1 MATIDF
7 NTVPAGVN
15 VSEDRAQQL
24 SDRATETATAFSRKI
39 EKLQATFSEAR
50 DGYSR
55 EAENL
60 IASSATEDRAAARQ
74 FAKKAAAN
82 KINELRRNLVASSEA
97 ERSAMLK
104 ALKGYADEA
113 AAIQAICMTPAM
125 LLGRVALGDPKRTH
139 FMEQLEGAGP
149 VEMETA
155 ARQAIMTGDLVL
167 ASAIA
172 TVVDRRPK
180 DRRPFT
186 VQAFAERVIG
196 PIWDRV
202 NTKLEGVQL
211 SFKSALAADREFVR
225 GQADPLMNLSLA
237 LSQKAMAEAEGEE
250 E

>member
-1 MATIDF
+1 M
-7 NTVPAGVN
+7 
-15 VSEDRAQQL
+15 
-24 SDRATETATAFSRKI
+24 
-39 EKLQATFSEAR
+39 
-50 DGYSR
+50 
-55 EAENL
+55 
-60 IASSATEDRAAARQ
+60 
-74 FAKKAAAN
+74 AN

-113 AAIQAICMTPAM
+113 AAIQAICMTPTM
-125 LLGRVALGDPKRTH
+125 LLGRVALGDPKRTQY
-139 FMEQLEGAGP
+139 MQQLDGAGP

-196 PIWDRV
+196 PIWGRM

-237 LSQKAMAEAEGEE
+237 LSQQPKARRNDHGTAQRNQGEGDPRPSPTSTECPGGRTQDRRAAAPGLRAPGSPSE
-250 E
+250 RKAAQGPLT

>member
-1 MATIDF
+1 
-7 NTVPAGVN
+7 
-15 VSEDRAQQL
+15 
-24 SDRATETATAFSRKI
+24 
-39 EKLQATFSEAR
+39 
-50 DGYSR
+50 
-55 EAENL
+55 
-60 IASSATEDRAAARQ
+60 
-74 FAKKAAAN
+74 
-82 KINELRRNLVASSEA
+82 
-97 ERSAMLK
+97 
-104 ALKGYADEA
+104 
-113 AAIQAICMTPAM
+113 MTPAM

-196 PIWDRV
+196 PSWDRV